1 MGRRPKGEEQ
11 PVHQRL
17 EEARIAAGISRAE
30 LAEITG
36 VHYQTIG
43 YLERGEYHPS
53 LALALRVAAALDVS
67 VESLFSLTP
76 FE

>member
-1 MGRRPKGEEQ
+1 MGRRPKDEEQ